1 MRLEYAAGS
10 NLNGKEQFQNYSLLT
25 IKRIH
30 TCEKQKSIKEK
41 KNLLLTYHYYHHANY
56 RCANTREIAFQTS
69 LKKSFVHAMM
79 LAR

>member
-41 KNLLLTYHYYHHANY
+41 KTCCLL
-56 RCANTREIAFQTS
+56 IIIIIMQIIDVQT
-69 LKKSFVHAMM
+69 LGKLHFKLH
-79 LAR
+79 